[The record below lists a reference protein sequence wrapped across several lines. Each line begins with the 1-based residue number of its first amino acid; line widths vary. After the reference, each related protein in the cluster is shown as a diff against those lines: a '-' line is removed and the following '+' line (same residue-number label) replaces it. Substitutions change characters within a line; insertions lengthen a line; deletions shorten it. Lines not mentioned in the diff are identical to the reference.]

1 MAALDFKLHEKQQEV
16 FFSPARFKVCAAGR
30 RGGKT
35 FLAAVI
41 LIIEAL
47 KNETDWGKPL
57 GPMNAVWYVAPTYQ
71 QAKDIMWTTLK
82 ALAQPVAKQIKEKE
96 LTIVMP
102 NDRMIVLKG
111 SDRED
116 TLRGIS
122 LSYVVLDEY
131 ADMKPHVFDVI
142 ISPAL
147 SDCRGGALFIGTPKG
162 KNHFYDMW
170 IEAASEEMYDWEP
183 FHFCSLDNPMIDP
196 EEIESARRRMTA
208 EGFAQEYEAKFS
220 SGGSGGFKREH
231 FQILDELPL
240 GAFGTRYIAVDPNG
254 FKETDGMKA
263 SKMKKLDETSIAVVE
278 IRPEGWFVLE
288 MIHGR
293 WGIRETSI
301 QIIRA
306 CQRYKPALLGVEN
319 LDAIRPYLEDQMR
332 RLNVYPSLQPLRHM
346 GQKKTDRIMWALQG
360 RFENK
365 RIFFLKGAWNQWLID
380 QLLDFPSPL
389 SHDDGPDSLAY
400 IDQLGATVFET
411 EAVWDDWEPI
421 DPDAGY

>member
-1 MAALDFKLHEKQQEV
+1 MAVLDFQLHQKQQEV

-47 KNETDWGKPL
+47 KNETEWGKPL
-57 GPMNAVWYVAPTYQ
+57 GPANAVWYVAPTYS
-71 QAKDIMWTTLK
+71 QAKDIMWATLK
-82 ALAQPVAKQIKEKE
+82 ALAAPVAKQIKEKD

-122 LSYVVLDEY
+122 LSYIVLDEY

-142 ISPAL
+142 LRPAL

-162 KNHFYDMW
+162 KNHFYEVW
-170 IEAASEEMYDWEP
+170 LAADGEDRPDWEP

-196 EEIESARRRMTA
+196 AEIEAARVEMTA

-220 SGGSGGFKREH
+220 SGGNGGFKHEN
-231 FQILDELPL
+231 FVILDKLPEA
-240 GAFGTRYIAVDPNG
+240 GRGTVYIAVDPNG
-254 FKETDGMKA
+254 FKEVNGVTA
-263 SKMKKLDETSIAVVE
+263 SKLKKLDETAIAVVE
-278 IRPEGWFVLE
+278 IRADGWYVLD

-293 WGIRETSI
+293 WDIRETSLRI
-301 QIIRA
+301 VRA
-306 CQRYKPALLGVEN
+306 AQRYKPAALGIEN
-319 LDAIRPYLEDQMR
+319 IDAIRPYLEDQMK
-332 RLNVYPSLQPLRHM
+332 RLNVFPHVVALRHM
-346 GQKKTDRIMWALQG
+346 GQRKVDRIMWALQG

-365 RIFFLKGAWNQWLID
+365 RIKFIKADWNKHLID
-380 QLLDFPSPL
+380 QLMDFPSPL
-389 SHDDGPDSLAY
+389 SHDDLPDALAY
-400 IDQLGATVFET
+400 IDQLGGTVFT
-411 EAVWDDWEPI
+411 DDVIIDDW
-421 DPDAGY
+421 DPLDEVAGY

>member
-1 MAALDFKLHEKQQEV
+1 MAALDFQLHRKQQEV
-16 FFSPARFKVCAAGR
+16 YFSPMRFKVCAAGR

-47 KNETDWGKPL
+47 KNETAWGKPL
-57 GPMNAVWYVAPTYQ
+57 GPMNAVWYVAPTYS
-71 QAKDIMWTTLK
+71 QAKDIMWATLK
-82 ALAQPVAKQIKEKE
+82 VLAAPVAKQIKEKD
-96 LTIVMP
+96 LTIIMP

-142 ISPAL
+142 LSPAL

-162 KNHFYDMW
+162 KNHFYDLW
-170 IEAASEEMYDWEP
+170 LEADNEEMHDWEP

-231 FQILDELPL
+231 FSIVKELPP
-240 GAFGTRYIAVDPNG
+240 GAIGTRYMAVDPNG
-254 FKETDGMKA
+254 FKETGGLSA
-263 SKMKKLDETSIAVVE
+263 SKLKKLDETAIAVVE
-278 IRPEGWFVLE
+278 MRPDGWYVLD

-293 WGIRETSI
+293 WGIRETSVRI
-301 QIIRA
+301 VRA
-306 CQRYKPALLGVEN
+306 AQRYKPALVGVEN
-319 LDAIRPYLEDQMR
+319 IDAIRPYMEDQMR
-332 RLNVYPSLQPLRHM
+332 RLNVFPTLQPPKHM
-346 GQKKTDRIMWALQG
+346 GQRKVDRIMWALQG
-360 RFENK
+360 RFENG
-365 RIFFLKGAWNQWLID
+365 RIHFLEGAWNQPLID

-389 SHDDGPDSLAY
+389 SHDDLPDALAY
-400 IDQLGATVFET
+400 IDQLGSTVFCEDAT
-411 EAVWDDWEPI
+411 WDDWEPL
-421 DPDAGY
+421 DADAGY